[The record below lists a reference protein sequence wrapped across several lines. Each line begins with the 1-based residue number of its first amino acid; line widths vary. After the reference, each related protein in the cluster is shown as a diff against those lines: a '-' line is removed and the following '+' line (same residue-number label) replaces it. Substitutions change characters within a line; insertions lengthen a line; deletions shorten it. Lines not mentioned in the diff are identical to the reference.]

1 MDNAANLKKMKCKR
15 ELDSGSE
22 EWDSDDDEETIARI
36 QRAHYAQSAA
46 RRKPTPRQRP
56 MSHKRKMEAVKSFHD
71 FTKKLKQDTGIK
83 IRSLPG
89 KNMIGYQEFSSSS
102 ESESLSD
109 GLSEEEFNVNPA
121 AAEELNDE
129 NESYLDPIT
138 GDIIQNKVSI
148 EQKPPSPTPSAENLE
163 PPKTL
168 TINDII
174 AESDLDLTKNV
185 EIAEI
190 EQGELCSEK
199 SPEDLLDLKQDDG
212 SQDFDI
218 TEKLKEMGE
227 ISVTSVKKD
236 EPGSSESSQMV
247 DDNKMESD
255 DEEVNSLFLI
265 TFIIS

>member
-15 ELDSGSE
+15 DLDSGSE

-46 RRKPTPRQRP
+46 RRRAAPRQRP

-89 KNMIGYQEFSSSS
+89 KNMIGYQEFTSSS

-121 AAEELNDE
+121 AVEELNE

-138 GDIIQNKVSI
+138 GDIIENKMSI
-148 EQKPPSPTPSAENLE
+148 EQKPHSPIPTVDNVE

-199 SPEDLLDLKQDDG
+199 NPEDLLDLKQDDG

-236 EPGSSESSQMV
+236 DPCSSESNEMP
-247 DDNKMESD
+247 DDNKMETD
-255 DEEVNSLFLI
+255 DEVLFVFSLLL
-265 TFIIS
+265 